1 MEKRLGGLI
10 FFFFFLSLHCGT
22 GSAVVREEVQ
32 ICSKEVHLKI
42 FQREAPKLQ
51 GLEQMYFPLG
61 LNHRQLEIRICM
73 S

>member
-1 MEKRLGGLI
+1 MEKRLYA
-10 FFFFFLSLHCGT
+10 FFFSLLFISFMSLGDE
-22 GSAVVREEVQ
+22 VLREKEQ
-32 ICSKEVHLKI
+32 ICSKEMHLKI
-42 FQREAPKLQ
+42 FQRKFPKLQ